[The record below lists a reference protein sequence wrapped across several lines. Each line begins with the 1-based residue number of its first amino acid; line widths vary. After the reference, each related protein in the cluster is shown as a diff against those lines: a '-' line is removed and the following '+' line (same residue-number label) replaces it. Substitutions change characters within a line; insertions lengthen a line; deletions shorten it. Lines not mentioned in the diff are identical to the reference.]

1 MIIVFF
7 VIALGIMV
15 LAFVLYKILL
25 EETSNIS
32 KDKILEKEEKE
43 KIINSTYMSKINKN
57 GIDNVINSIKDNPDE
72 IDKFKAEIQKEVRKA
87 LKAKNMTETRKLQGY
102 LKKIDNI

>member
-43 KIINSTYMSKINKN
+43 KIINSTYMAKINKN

>member
-43 KIINSTYMSKINKN
+43 KIINSTYMAKINKN

-87 LKAKNMTETRKLQGY
+87 LKARNMTETRKLQGY